1 MKLYFRIVLP
11 FLLAVGPT
19 TLVSAEIMIRFI
31 FNDGRAPSI
40 FEGTY
45 CSSTENSLIN
55 TIFDLKNLLGRRHR
69 QLRSTSGTNSTSSA
83 VTLTPHTDTRELA
96 YPRKCKDNCAGL
108 ATGTCRATDC
118 VGYRRRELM
127 DEIDGKGPDERSLVE
142 QCPALVELV
151 HTKLDALSISSTC
164 RKFLDKSKRSTT
176 CLDDII
182 YGEIE
187 GVRLWKVSLLW
198 STVLQDRMPSS
209 GYSFCRGTSF
219 NLESINNDCV
229 ENALMVLKGP
239 NNYEYTNLQTNA
251 PYTLFNDLGITMLGQ
266 KVPTA
271 GEYTLSITPDGLD
284 YKKKTFTFTV
294 KNC

>member
-1 MKLYFRIVLP
+1 VLS

-45 CSSTENSLIN
+45 CSSTENSSIDA
-55 TIFDLKNLLGRRHR
+55 IFDLKTLLGRRRR
-69 QLRSTSGTNSTSSA
+69 QLRLTSDTNSTISA
-83 VTLTPHTDTRELA
+83 APLASIEPHTDSRGLA

-108 ATGTCRATDC
+108 AKGTCRATDC
-118 VGYRRRELM
+118 VGYRRRKLM
-127 DEIDGKGPDERSLVE
+127 NEIDEMGQERSLATE

-151 HTKLDALSISSTC
+151 HAKLDALDISSTC
-164 RKFLDKSKRSTT
+164 RKFLDKSKRITT

-187 GVRLWKVSLLW
+187 GVRLWKVSYMW
-198 STVLQDRMPSS
+198 STVLQESMPVT
-209 GYSFCRGTSF
+209 GYSFCRGMSF

-229 ENALMVLKGP
+229 ESALMVLKGP
-239 NNYEYTNLQTNA
+239 NNYEHTNFETDTTF
-251 PYTLFNDLGITMLGQ
+251 TLFKDLGVTMMGQ

-271 GEYTLSITPDGLD
+271 GEYTLSIIPDGLD

-294 KNC
+294 NNC